1 MKNILQQL
9 ADSAKQR
16 VAQKKYLHPLEE
28 VKDSALCLKTVDP
41 FRFEKMLQRTS
52 LSFICEVKK
61 ASPSKG
67 ILSKDFFPVQI
78 ANEYVNAGADAISVL
93 TEPQFFKGDNK
104 FLFDI
109 AQNIKIP
116 TLRKDFII
124 DEYMLYESKL
134 LGADAVLL
142 ICSLL
147 EKDELTQYLSLCD
160 LLNLSA
166 VTETR
171 TKEEIKQAISSGAR
185 IIGVNNRNLTDFTVD
200 IRQAEILREYVPDTI
215 PFIAESGIQTSTD
228 IKRLKQV
235 GVNGVLIGETLIRA
249 KDKQKKLLELK
260 GEIR

>member
-1 MKNILQQL
+1 
-9 ADSAKQR
+9 
-16 VAQKKYLHPLEE
+16 
-28 VKDSALCLKTVDP
+28 
-41 FRFEKMLQRTS
+41 
-52 LSFICEVKK
+52 
-61 ASPSKG
+61 
-67 ILSKDFFPVQI
+67 
-78 ANEYVNAGADAISVL
+78 
-93 TEPQFFKGDNK
+93 
-104 FLFDI
+104 
-109 AQNIKIP
+109 
-116 TLRKDFII
+116 
-124 DEYMLYESKL
+124 MLYESKL

-215 PFIAESGIQTSTD
+215 SFIAESGIQTSTD
-228 IKRLKQV
+228 IKRLKQA
-235 GVNGVLIGETLIRA
+235 GVNGVLIGETLMRA

>member
-1 MKNILQQL
+1 
-9 ADSAKQR
+9 
-16 VAQKKYLHPLEE
+16 
-28 VKDSALCLKTVDP
+28 
-41 FRFEKMLQRTS
+41 MLQETS

-93 TEPQFFKGDNK
+93 TEPQFFKGANK

-215 PFIAESGIQTSTD
+215 SFIAESGIQTSTD
-228 IKRLKQV
+228 IKRLKQA
-235 GVNGVLIGETLIRA
+235 GVNGVLIGETLMRA